1 MHLLNKAYDEL
12 RRRLADAE
20 NKSKYD
26 VLVQA
31 KEYIQALATICEKF
45 DKQQLQNQRQQQ
57 SQEVSHK
64 LDIIQTTAVDM
75 TKCNTTANAH
85 LSSLTLSTAEREQT
99 YRLIRDHVDSST

>member
-12 RRRLADAE
+12 RQRLADAE

-45 DKQQLQNQRQQQ
+45 DKQQLQQQQ
-57 SQEVSHK
+57 QYQQSCHK
-64 LDIIQTTAVDM
+64 LESTQSSPVDM
-75 TKCNTTANAH
+75 TKCNATTNTNN
-85 LSSLTLSTAEREQT
+85 LNSLTLSTSEKEQA
-99 YRLIRDHVDSST
+99 YRLIRDHVNNST

>member
-12 RRRLADAE
+12 RQRLADAE

-45 DKQQLQNQRQQQ
+45 DKQQLQNQRHQQGC
-57 SQEVSHK
+57 HK
-64 LDIIQTTAVDM
+64 LDIIQTTPVDM
-75 TKCNTTANAH
+75 TKCSTTANAR

-99 YRLIRDHVDSST
+99 YRLIRGHRDN